1 MQCQLLL
8 LKRSLSLGFFP
19 LLLVSVL
26 EGRAVFLTCGMLRS
40 WGRAWKHQNFY
51 RDHPVSLTAAFFG
64 QKSVG
69 TGSVGACR
77 EGCTVFML
85 YKPSDFPGGASGS
98 QRWVKEDVLSLAG
111 CILYLQVLSV
121 QSALS
126 W

>member
-51 RDHPVSLTAAFFG
+51 RDHPVSLTAAFLGRNRLG
-64 QKSVG
+64 QGLLELVG
-69 TGSVGACR
+69 RAAQYLCCTSRLTFLEEPQGAR
-77 EGCTVFML
+77 
-85 YKPSDFPGGASGS
+85 GGL
-98 QRWVKEDVLSLAG
+98 RRMF
-111 CILYLQVLSV
+111 
-121 QSALS
+121 
-126 W
+126 

>member
-8 LKRSLSLGFFP
+8 LKRPLSLSFFP
-19 LLLVSVL
+19 CAFSVGFGRLCCVFNLRDALLLGKSL
-26 EGRAVFLTCGMLRS
+26 GAPEFLPGPPRLSRCC
-40 WGRAWKHQNFY
+40 
-51 RDHPVSLTAAFFG
+51 VFG

-77 EGCTVFML
+77 EGCTVFVL
-85 YKPSDFPGGASGS
+85 YKPGGASGS

-111 CILYLQVLSV
+111 CFFYLQVLSV
-121 QSALS
+121 KSALS